1 MDMDVIV
8 SFKIVYLN
16 VWGWSVGSKHVA
28 YIDKTN
34 KNLSWLTVAPMS
46 VLIRHAATNGWTLQN
61 KSVLFYFDF
70 FFPQE
75 S

>member
-1 MDMDVIV
+1 MDVIV

-34 KNLSWLTVAPMS
+34 KNLS
-46 VLIRHAATNGWTLQN
+46 
-61 KSVLFYFDF
+61 
-70 FFPQE
+70 
-75 S
+75 